1 MLFQRNGQ
9 KKNDLQPIH
18 YLNEQSQYTKNFAE
32 MIGNVMDAADI
43 SDLYVDDIL
52 DRLCFIKPLR
62 GIMKRKNEK
71 ETGDKIEIEFQKN
84 FHDEKEWRYVPSKE
98 VTKTVNIERVIANSY
113 LLEENIDINQ
123 KLNTLQYEKIWLYYC
138 SRCKCTY

>member
-1 MLFQRNGQ
+1 MGR
-9 KKNDLQPIH
+9 KNDLQPIH

-62 GIMKRKNEK
+62 GIMKRKMK
-71 ETGDKIEIEFQKN
+71 RK
-84 FHDEKEWRYVPSKE
+84 
-98 VTKTVNIERVIANSY
+98 RVI
-113 LLEENIDINQ
+113 
-123 KLNTLQYEKIWLYYC
+123 KLK
-138 SRCKCTY
+138 